1 MPQNNQQTLTNSE
14 HIQYKKIT
22 FMNTNLP

>member
-14 HIQYKKIT
+14 HIQYKK
-22 FMNTNLP
+22 LLL